1 MLSTP
6 LICCS
11 IGAATDCSIVNE
23 SAPVKCVCTWI
34 SGGAIC
40 GYCAIGNARMQTPPI
55 NVIRIAMTMATIGR
69 LTKNSDI
76 GLMFSG
82 SGRSDFL
89 GRGRPILYR
98 YRDARANFLNALDN
112 DSVAWL

>member
-11 IGAATDCSIVNE
+11 IGAATDCSIVSA

-40 GYCAIGNARMQTPPI
+40 GYCAIGNARMHTPPMS
-55 NVIRIAMTMATIGR
+55 VIKIAMTIATIGR
-69 LTKNSDI
+69 LTKNSDMI
-76 GLMFSG
+76 DHGFCGLVEGAGVGDCAGGGVHSFTVTVDPS
-82 SGRSDFL
+82 FTFWA
-89 GRGRPILYR
+89 P
-98 YRDARANFLNALDN
+98 
-112 DSVAWL
+112 